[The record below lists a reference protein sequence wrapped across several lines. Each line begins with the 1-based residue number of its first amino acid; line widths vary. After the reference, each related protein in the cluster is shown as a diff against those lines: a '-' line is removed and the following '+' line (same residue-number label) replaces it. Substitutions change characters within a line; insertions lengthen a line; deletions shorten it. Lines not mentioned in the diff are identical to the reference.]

1 MADMTTKERI
11 LDIALTLFSQR
22 GYDGVSMRDIAVET
36 GIKAASIY
44 NYYAGKED
52 LLDAIVQEMDQLYH
66 YNSQMIP
73 GDADDAAAFFGQ
85 IAVETL
91 VKLAS
96 DIFLYFL
103 QDDYAARFRRLMTM
117 EQFRN
122 THLRQ
127 VYHSHFIVDPLQFQA
142 YLFQVFMQQGTF
154 KRLDPQIA
162 ALHFYGPIFAL
173 LNQYDGAEDPA
184 AALDA
189 LRRHVEQFALL
200 YSN

>member
-1 MADMTTKERI
+1 MTTKERI

-22 GYDGVSMRDIAVET
+22 GYDGVSMRDIAAEA

-52 LLDAIVQEMDQLYH
+52 LLDAIVLEIEHRYQDK
-66 YNSQMIP
+66 NQMIP
-73 GDADDAAAFFGQ
+73 TVAEDAAAFFGQ
-85 IAVETL
+85 ITTTAL
-91 VKLAS
+91 VNLAS
-96 DIFLYFL
+96 DLFLYFL
-103 QDDYAARFRRLMTM
+103 HDDYAARFRRLMTM

-122 THLRQ
+122 TRLRQ
-127 VYHSHFIVDPLQFQA
+127 VYHSHFIVDPLQFQC
-142 YLFQVFMQQGTF
+142 YLFQAFMQQGTF
-154 KRLDPQIA
+154 KHLDPQIA
-162 ALHFYGPIFAL
+162 ALHFYGPIFVL